1 MNTQGCAGDS
11 IKRELRRSLL
21 GRRYLLPP
29 SVALALERE
38 FGEPVGGVIV
48 IERSRYAWAHLGMRA
63 TTRPNRILL
72 AIEGQAFVSDPDLL
86 LHEYFHVVRQW
97 GTGRLTR
104 WRYVRESVRC
114 GYWDNPF
121 EREAREF
128 AAESVERYRR
138 YLGEASSEARLGE
151 LTLPTSVSVAP

>member
-21 GRRYLLPP
+21 GRRYVLPP
-29 SVALALERE
+29 PVALALERV

-48 IERSRYAWAHLGMRA
+48 IERSPYARAHLGMCA

-72 AIEGQAFVSDPDLL
+72 AIEGQSFVSDADLL

-104 WRYVRESVRC
+104 WRYVREAVRC

-128 AAESVERYRR
+128 AAEAVERYRR
-138 YLGEASSEARLGE
+138 YLGESSAETRRGE
-151 LTLPTSVSVAP
+151 LT